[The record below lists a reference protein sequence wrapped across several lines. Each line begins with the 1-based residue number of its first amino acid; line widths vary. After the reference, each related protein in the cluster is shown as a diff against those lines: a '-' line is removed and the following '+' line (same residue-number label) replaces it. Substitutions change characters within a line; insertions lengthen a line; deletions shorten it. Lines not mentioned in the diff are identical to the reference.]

1 MLKILYKN
9 ALSSMRFLFCR
20 CLSDFCFVSG
30 KKSLWPTKE
39 FLPHSTC
46 LNVTLGDR
54 RRTELMSSFEV
65 NTLVNFTEKKFTKE
79 HEKET
84 ITFLH
89 NWTRFFGFYFLFI
102 SSKEIIYWP
111 CDRTQLGKQ
120 PFKIM
125 SLSCFLKKRVKIF

>member
-20 CLSDFCFVSG
+20 CLSDFCFRFPG

-65 NTLVNFTEKKFTKE
+65 NTLVNFTEKNLLK
-79 HEKET
+79 
-84 ITFLH
+84 
-89 NWTRFFGFYFLFI
+89 N
-102 SSKEIIYWP
+102 
-111 CDRTQLGKQ
+111 
-120 PFKIM
+120 M
-125 SLSCFLKKRVKIF
+125 KKRL

>member
-1 MLKILYKN
+1 ML
-9 ALSSMRFLFCR
+9 CHR
-20 CLSDFCFVSG
+20 CAFCFVVVCPIFVSFPG
-30 KKSLWPTKE
+30 KKSLWPTKK

-46 LNVTLGDR
+46 LNVTLGVR
-54 RRTELMSSFEV
+54 RRTEQRSSFEV

-111 CDRTQLGKQ
+111 CDRT
-120 PFKIM
+120 
-125 SLSCFLKKRVKIF
+125 